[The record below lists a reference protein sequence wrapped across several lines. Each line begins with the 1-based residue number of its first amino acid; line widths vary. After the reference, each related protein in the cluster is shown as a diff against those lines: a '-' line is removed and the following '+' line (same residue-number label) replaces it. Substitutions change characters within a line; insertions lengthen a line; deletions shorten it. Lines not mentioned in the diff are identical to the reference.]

1 MAGSVK
7 ITLDEERE
15 LRLDINALADA
26 DEIAGASINA
36 FLIGERVGISAIR
49 ALLWAGLNSGG
60 AKPRLTLVQTG
71 ALIQTGL
78 ANGQTMADLIEVI
91 RQALRAS
98 GIVGDPDEAKKKTVP
113 ADNHLPSDI
122 G

>member
-15 LRLDINALADA
+15 LRLDINALAEA

-49 ALLWAGLNSGG
+49 ALLWAGLNAGG
-60 AKPRLTLVQTG
+60 GRAKLTLVQAG
-71 ALIQTGL
+71 DLIQT
-78 ANGQTMADLIEVI
+78 AMSNGVTMADLIDAI

-98 GIVGDPDEAKKKTVP
+98 GILGNPDEAKKKTVMENNS
-113 ADNHLPSDI
+113 ASVN

>member
-1 MAGSVK
+1 MVGSVK

-26 DEIAGASINA
+26 DELAGASINS
-36 FLIGERVGISAIR
+36 FLIGERVGVSAIR
-49 ALLWAGLNSGG
+49 ALLWAGLNAAG
-60 AKPRLTLVQTG
+60 AKPKLTLGQTG
-71 ALIQTGL
+71 DLIQIGMS
-78 ANGQTMADLIEVI
+78 NGVTMTDLIDTI

-98 GIVGDPDEAKKKTVP
+98 GILGNSDETKKKTETETVS
-113 ADNHLPSDI
+113 ASIN